1 MVFRNLFITRHGLRL
16 GKSGSYIIV
25 KGKDINEKIPL
36 GAFSNV
42 FILANVTISTQ
53 TLKYLSENGKY
64 VFILTTTGRV
74 KSIILPELL
83 SSNAK
88 VREKQ
93 YKKFGSE
100 TLRLFLIKELL
111 WKKAKL
117 AQKFLIKFRESRG
130 ESANLTVYK
139 DFFKDVS
146 FLIDSAR
153 NVDQLRGIDGFMMK
167 SLFFEFSNSVKE
179 FFSFKS
185 RSYHPP
191 TDEPN
196 AVLSLMFS
204 MFYSILFPLV
214 ISHELDPYC
223 GFFHIKRGKHAALVS
238 DLMELA
244 RPELIFFTA
253 DILNRGF
260 FTSSDFKKFNSGVYM
275 KPVAVRVLCKL
286 FMEKLVHSE
295 IFFPIQLFIKEV
307 LLK

>member
-1 MVFRNLFITRHGLRL
+1 MIFKNLFITRHGLRI
-16 GKSGSYIIV
+16 GKSGSCITV
-25 KGKDINEKIPL
+25 KGRDINERIPL

-42 FILANVTISTQ
+42 FILANVTVSTQ

-64 VFILTTTGRV
+64 VFILTTTGKV
-74 KSIILPELL
+74 KSIILPEFLP
-83 SSNAK
+83 SNTK

-93 YKKFGSE
+93 YRKFDSE
-100 TLRLFLIKELL
+100 DLKLFIAKELL
-111 WKKAKL
+111 RSKAKL
-117 AQKFLIKFRESRG
+117 SQKFLIKFREAKG
-130 ESANLTVYK
+130 EPVNLTVYK
-139 DFFKDVS
+139 DFSRDVA

-153 NVDQLRGIDGFMMK
+153 SIDQLRGVDGFIMK
-167 SLFFEFSNSVKE
+167 NLFSEFSQSIKE
-179 FFSFKS
+179 FFAFKS

-191 TDEPN
+191 ADEPN
-196 AVLSLMFS
+196 AVLSLVFS

-223 GFFHIKRGKHAALVS
+223 GFFHVKRGKHAALVS

-253 DILNRGF
+253 DVLNRGF
-260 FTSSDFKKFNSGVYM
+260 FTVSDFKRFKSGVYM
-275 KPVAVRVLCKL
+275 KPDAVRVLCKL
-286 FMEKLVHSE
+286 FMEKLAFSE